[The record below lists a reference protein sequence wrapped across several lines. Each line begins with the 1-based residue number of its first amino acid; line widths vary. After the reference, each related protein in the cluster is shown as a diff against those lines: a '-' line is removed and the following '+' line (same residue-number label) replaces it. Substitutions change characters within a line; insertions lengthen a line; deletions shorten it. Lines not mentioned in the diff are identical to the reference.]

1 MRRFYVFALVLAFA
15 SPALAN
21 DCPNLWKQID
31 EKLATAQLSDADRAD
46 VLEHR
51 QRGEELH
58 NSGHH
63 PESQAALNAA
73 LAKLG

>member
-1 MRRFYVFALVLAFA
+1 MTRVSVFALVLAFA

-21 DCPNLWKQID
+21 KCPTLWKDID
-31 EKLATAQLSDADRAD
+31 KKLQAAQLSDADRAD

-51 QRGEELH
+51 KRGEELH
-58 NSGHH
+58 SSGHH
-63 PESQAALNAA
+63 PESEAALNAA